1 MRLGFFTQLLRCMT
15 VNRHR
20 TKSRFSRPM
29 ALLRMLIE
37 LGLATRLQPLLWRA
51 QVSYGRP
58 SLRLPYLQTPGV
70 EWAAVTASGVR
81 HPHACGEVPDGETV
95 IKLPPLLGP
104 YDASEAVGVHC
115 RVTSKVC

>member
-1 MRLGFFTQLLRCMT
+1 
-15 VNRHR
+15 
-20 TKSRFSRPM
+20 M

-81 HPHACGEVPDGETV
+81 HPQACGEVPDGKTV